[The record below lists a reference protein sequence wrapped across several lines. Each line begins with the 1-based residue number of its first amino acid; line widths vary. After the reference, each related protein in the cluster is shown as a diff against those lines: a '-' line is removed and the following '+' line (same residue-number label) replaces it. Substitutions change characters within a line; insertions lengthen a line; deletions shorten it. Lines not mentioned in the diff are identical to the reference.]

1 MDEGTFKTHPNMS
14 INKHLKD
21 TSTFKANNSKESKE
35 ASVSK
40 KENIQ
45 HMGKADAFIQRSA

>member
-14 INKHLKD
+14 INKHLND